1 MLLAI
6 DCLKERNLENG
17 IVNGTK
23 HEFIDQH
30 YQSVRLNEKMT
41 TYKTTDRNYVLG
53 KNSTNLIV
61 SDTQKEKISL
71 IYFKKEKEYFFFRV
85 KEICSY
91 CYLLTL
97 YRKMSAKECFCNSSI
112 HPYKY

>member
-1 MLLAI
+1 
-6 DCLKERNLENG
+6 
-17 IVNGTK
+17 
-23 HEFIDQH
+23 
-30 YQSVRLNEKMT
+30 MT

-53 KNSTNLIV
+53 KNSTILTV
-61 SDTQKEKISL
+61 SDTQKEKISF
-71 IYFKKEKEYFFFRV
+71 IYFEKEKKIFFRV